1 MEWRQ
6 LDVEIVP
13 GHYHFAP
20 QAPRVPMRFRRAAV
34 MRGYDTDMGALGA
47 VDLTLTVHDRPG
59 AGRAPMPDAD
69 LPHFDVGEDGLS
81 QPRTS

>member
-6 LDVEIVP
+6 LDVEIEP

-47 VDLTLTVHDRPG
+47 GPVTLTIHDRPA
-59 AGRAPMPDAD
+59 AGRPPIAD
-69 LPHFDVGEDGLS
+69 DELPHFDVGEDGAAQS
-81 QPRTS
+81 RTG